1 MMFFYQFRNRILISD
16 VQYPQ
21 FNTIPEDEAKKTG
34 ETVYVLTSLDPAKSR
49 RSFSISEPSLMFL
62 KEEGVKLLKIDAN
75 YSCKLP
81 QWLTA
86 KIRSRKATSVNTG
99 YPNWQEVL
107 YHSFPDKWRINIAGL
122 GDVGGM
128 LLIGLKLLGGDHIS
142 KIGIWGRNKE
152 NLKRWEYEANQISVP
167 CCNKTLPGVHMINED
182 EIFDCDML
190 VFCISVGVPEIGS
203 AVKDVRMVQFEGNSQ
218 IISEF
223 AREAR
228 QKSFKGIFA
237 VVSDPVD
244 LLCKTA
250 FIASNTDRAGN
261 LDYKGLAPE
270 QIRGYGL
277 GVMHARA
284 AYYAAQSPRTSHY
297 LEEGR
302 AFGPHG
308 EGLVIADSIENYSE
322 EISLYLTE
330 KARKANLD
338 VRATGYK
345 PYIAPALSSGSLS
358 LIATMSGQWHY
369 SATFIG
375 GVYMGSL
382 NRLNKSGT
390 EIERLDLPEPLFQ
403 RIRNTY
409 KNLGD
414 IV

>member
-1 MMFFYQFRNRILISD
+1 MMFFYESRNRILISD
-16 VQYPQ
+16 AEYPQ
-21 FNTIPEDEAKKTG
+21 FNTISADEARRTG
-34 ETVYVLTSLDPAKSR
+34 ESLYALTRLDPAKSR
-49 RSFSISEPSLMFL
+49 RSFSVSEPSLVFL
-62 KEEGVKLLKIDAN
+62 KEEGIELLKTDANRNCKLPRWLISKIDA
-75 YSCKLP
+75 
-81 QWLTA
+81 
-86 KIRSRKATSVNTG
+86 RKVTSVNTG
-99 YPNWQEVL
+99 YPNWQEAL
-107 YHSFPDKWRINIAGL
+107 HNAFPDKWRINIVGL

-128 LLIGLKLLGGDHIS
+128 LLVGLRLLGGDHIS

-167 CCNKTLPGVHMINED
+167 CCNKTLPRVHMINED
-182 EIFDCDML
+182 EIFDCDMF
-190 VFCISVGVPEIGS
+190 VFCISMEVPEIGS
-203 AVKDVRMVQFEGNSQ
+203 AAKDVRMVQFQGNSEV
-218 IISEF
+218 ISKF

-228 QKSFKGIFA
+228 QKGFKGIFA

-244 LLCKTA
+244 LLCKTT
-250 FIASNTDRAGN
+250 FIASNTDETGT

-284 AYYAAQSPRTSHY
+284 VYYAAQSPRTSHY

-308 EGLVIADSIENYSE
+308 EGLVIADSIKNYSGE
-322 EISLYLTE
+322 VSLYLTE
-330 KARKANLD
+330 KAVKANLD

-382 NRLNKSGT
+382 NRFNRSGT

-414 IV
+414 II